1 MLLTRPFLIRYLMAQ
16 LPHLPGTLKSS
27 DNPDPCK
34 LAQVSIDAA
43 MFMAQVCSNALS
55 VGLLL
60 DNMCMLK

>member
-1 MLLTRPFLIRYLMAQ
+1 MAQ
-16 LPHLPGTLKSS
+16 LPHLPSTLKTS
-27 DNPDPCK
+27 DNPDPSK

-55 VGLLL
+55 AGLLL